1 MNLRENIRRILK
13 EEVKSAD
20 MKTVQTDL
28 VNMMGKSDIKD
39 GDRIKIVDKLI
50 AFNSSFRIIVDRL
63 DQVALDE
70 IVKLTKKNGW
80 FPIAIG
86 LSDMD
91 LHRFSNNFKDYIG
104 EEDVEIEFEANE
116 SKGIDLTETKAFH
129 VTPDIFIDQIK
140 QSGLTLKSESKLAD
154 HPDRIYLFLNDEK
167 DMPKNMAG
175 TLWNSLSVDRQKTI
189 KKYYVLEIDL
199 TKIPNHEFYID
210 PQTMV
215 TYKAIYTTEPI
226 PASAIKVIDE
236 INTSDLKTNSPQVKM
251 SKDEEKRKRSEK
263 RKEEEERIEKE
274 KKDEALSA
282 RLEKMRQQITQLP
295 PEALNKLLN
304 IDVSNLEESIKRIL
318 REDKTLKLL
327 SNIKENGLYEVIS
340 STGLHINQVEQKV
353 GQLSREVLERFITDV
368 LKEHGEFL
376 AEETQTYTI
385 DLDGWPLD
393 AVPIANDAYIERIRT
408 TNDELLFTV
417 VFYEENEFRD
427 LEEASYEIMQSKKF
441 KYDNIYE
448 IAGQLAFYLA
458 KGKL

>member
-1 MNLRENIRRILK
+1 MNLREHIRKVLK
-13 EEVKSAD
+13 EEVNSAD

-28 VNMMGKSDIKD
+28 VNMMGKSDVKD

-50 AFNSSFRIIVDRL
+50 SFGSSFRIIVDLL
-63 DQVALDE
+63 DQKTLDE
-70 IVKLTKKNGW
+70 IVNIVKKNGW

-129 VTPDIFIDQIK
+129 VTPDIFINQIK

-154 HPDRIYLFLNDEK
+154 HPNRIYLFLNDEK
-167 DMPKNMAG
+167 DTAKNMVG

-199 TKIPNHEFYID
+199 TKIPNHEFYVD

-236 INTSDLKTNSPQVKM
+236 IDTSDLKTNSPQVKM
-251 SKDEEKRKRSEK
+251 SKDEEKRKRDEK
-263 RKEEEERIEKE
+263 RKEEEERIEQE
-274 KKDEALSA
+274 KRDEASRV
-282 RLEKMRQQITQLP
+282 RLEKMKQQIAQLP

-304 IDVSNLEESIKRIL
+304 IDVSNLEESIRRIV
-318 REDKTLKLL
+318 K
-327 SNIKENGLYEVIS
+327 
-340 STGLHINQVEQKV
+340 
-353 GQLSREVLERFITDV
+353 
-368 LKEHGEFL
+368 
-376 AEETQTYTI
+376 EETQIPSQVLRRQHQIDEMFEHMRSRYTRLFCEYRNPNILLGVLYERTLSDLYHAWFYQTVSDDDWDVASEYIQKYLKNKYEKETI
-385 DLDGWPLD
+385 DFWE
-393 AVPIANDAYIERIRT
+393 ERCNNR
-408 TNDELLFTV
+408 DSLREEELTEKCWKGYTQKGMKTMFGKRYPNCV
-417 VFYEENEFRD
+417 
-427 LEEASYEIMQSKKF
+427 KK
-441 KYDNIYE
+441 K
-448 IAGQLAFYLA
+448 
-458 KGKL
+458 K